1 MSRNQFYYLDAFGA
15 EIEKGACHDGTYYL
29 FYDSNVI
36 INLSR
41 EELNHKNTKIDDMIM
56 FISSIEKSY
65 VQYDTACLEMFSRS
79 FSKSLDEQ
87 KDEMIGFAIKL
98 EGWMS
103 DRGIITERSN
113 FVSMN
118 DYLLLYKSVK
128 HLRVMQLCLM
138 AITFTLI
145 ENRDKTPLEKFELFA
160 KWYDDKVGIRLVLII
175 RLAILIFTT

>member
-1 MSRNQFYYLDAFGA
+1 
-15 EIEKGACHDGTYYL
+15 
-29 FYDSNVI
+29 
-36 INLSR
+36 
-41 EELNHKNTKIDDMIM
+41 
-56 FISSIEKSY
+56 
-65 VQYDTACLEMFSRS
+65 
-79 FSKSLDEQ
+79 
-87 KDEMIGFAIKL
+87 
-98 EGWMS
+98 MS